1 MKKIK
6 VTILTMATLQM
17 ISAGLMAAMSSVAEA
32 FPRASDVQVQL
43 AFSVSGIAVLISSL
57 FTDKIYQKFKRRN
70 CAIFGLA
77 LLIVVAILANIFNSS
92 LVCVYCYSLLLGVAL
107 SLYIPAISSVIIDC
121 FENEQKAKLIGQ
133 QSAFCSI
140 GGIVSSLVGGWLA
153 VNYWYRAYL
162 LLLMCLPALVLAILY
177 FPKDNQKENK
187 QETKQE
193 RLITKVDKN
202 IVYYSLI
209 TLAFL
214 VIYGVCNNNLSLF
227 VAQEG
232 FGNTVITGM
241 LGSIGMLG
249 GVVGGMIFGKYI
261 SKYGDKVTPIIFL
274 LLAIMF
280 LVLYSTDNIIVLAL
294 IVFILGVLQCIMMP
308 RSMLSLSEKINPT
321 QSVLASSLICA
332 VMPNLSGVI
341 TPLIVTN
348 LSTVF
353 FGGTIRSRF
362 MIAAIMAIVIA
373 TTLGYKEFKS
383 KK

>member
-17 ISAGLMAAMSSVAEA
+17 ISAGLMAAMSAVSQA
-32 FPRASDVQVQL
+32 FPEATDVQVQL

-57 FTDKIYQKFKRRN
+57 FTDKIYEKFKRRN
-70 CAIFGLA
+70 CVIFGLA
-77 LLIVVAILANIFNSS
+77 LLIVIALLANVINNS
-92 LVCVYCYSLLLGVAL
+92 LICVYGYSLLLGIAL
-107 SLYIPAISSVIIDC
+107 SLYIPAITSVIIDC
-121 FENEQKAKLIGQ
+121 FDGEEKAKLIGQ

-140 GGIVSSLVGGWLA
+140 GGIISSLVGGWLA

-177 FPKDNQKENK
+177 FPKDVEKENK
-187 QETKQE
+187 EVVKE
-193 RLITKVDKN
+193 NKPKAKFDRN
-202 IVYYSLI
+202 IIYYSLI

-214 VIYGVCNNNLSLF
+214 VIYGACNNNLSLF

-249 GVVGGMIFGKYI
+249 GVVGGTIFGKYI
-261 SKYGDKVTPIIFL
+261 SKYGDKVTPVIFM
-274 LLAIMF
+274 LLAAMF
-280 LVLYSTDNIIVLAL
+280 LVLYSTHSIIVLA
-294 IVFILGVLQCIMMP
+294 IVVFIVGVLQCIMMP
-308 RSMLSLSEKINPT
+308 RSMLSLSEKIEPSQT
-321 QSVLASSLICA
+321 VLASSLICA

-348 LSTVF
+348 LSTVL
-353 FGGTIRSRF
+353 FGGSIRGRF
-362 MIAAIMAIVIA
+362 MIAAIMALIMAIA
-373 TTLGYKEFKS
+373 LGYKEAKA

>member
-17 ISAGLMAAMSSVAEA
+17 ISAGLMAAMSAVSQA
-32 FPRASDVQVQL
+32 FPEATDVQVQL

-57 FTDKIYQKFKRRN
+57 FTDKIYEKFKRRN
-70 CAIFGLA
+70 CVIFGLA
-77 LLIVVAILANIFNSS
+77 LLIVIALLANVINNS
-92 LVCVYCYSLLLGVAL
+92 LICVYGYSLLLGIAL
-107 SLYIPAISSVIIDC
+107 SLYIPAITSVIIDC
-121 FENEQKAKLIGQ
+121 FDGEEKAKLIGQ

-140 GGIVSSLVGGWLA
+140 GGIISSLVGGWLA

-177 FPKDNQKENK
+177 FPKDVEKENK
-187 QETKQE
+187 EVVKE
-193 RLITKVDKN
+193 NKPKAKFDRN
-202 IVYYSLI
+202 IIYYSLI

-214 VIYGVCNNNLSLF
+214 VIYGACNNNLSLF

-249 GVVGGMIFGKYI
+249 GVVGGTIFGKYI
-261 SKYGDKVTPIIFL
+261 SKYGDKVTPVIFM
-274 LLAIMF
+274 LLAAMF
-280 LVLYSTDNIIVLAL
+280 LVLYSTHSIIVLA
-294 IVFILGVLQCIMMP
+294 IVVFIVGVLQCIMMP
-308 RSMLSLSEKINPT
+308 RSMLSLSEKIEPSQT
-321 QSVLASSLICA
+321 VLASSLICA

-348 LSTVF
+348 LSTVL
-353 FGGTIRSRF
+353 FGGSIRGRF
-362 MIAAIMAIVIA
+362 MIAAIMALIMAIA
-373 TTLGYKEFKS
+373 LGYKKVKA

>member
-17 ISAGLMAAMSSVAEA
+17 ISAGLMAAMSAVSQA
-32 FPRASDVQVQL
+32 FPKATDVQVQL

-57 FTDKIYQKFKRRN
+57 FTDKIYEKFKRRN
-70 CAIFGLA
+70 CVIFGLA
-77 LLIVVAILANIFNSS
+77 LLIVIALLANVINNS
-92 LVCVYCYSLLLGVAL
+92 LICVYGYSLLLGIAL
-107 SLYIPAISSVIIDC
+107 SLYIPAITSVIIDC
-121 FENEQKAKLIGQ
+121 FDGEEKAKLIGQ

-140 GGIVSSLVGGWLA
+140 GGIISSLVGGWLA

-177 FPKDNQKENK
+177 FPKDVEKENK
-187 QETKQE
+187 EVVKE
-193 RLITKVDKN
+193 NKPKAKFDRN
-202 IVYYSLI
+202 IIYYSLI

-214 VIYGVCNNNLSLF
+214 VIYGACNNNLSLF

-249 GVVGGMIFGKYI
+249 GVVGGTIFGKYI
-261 SKYGDKVTPIIFL
+261 SKYGDKVTPVIFM
-274 LLAIMF
+274 LLAAMF
-280 LVLYSTDNIIVLAL
+280 LVLYSTHSIIVLA
-294 IVFILGVLQCIMMP
+294 IVVFSVGVLQCIMMP
-308 RSMLSLSEKINPT
+308 RSMLSLSEKIEPSQT
-321 QSVLASSLICA
+321 VLASSLICA

-348 LSTVF
+348 LSTVL
-353 FGGTIRSRF
+353 FGGSIRGRF
-362 MIAAIMAIVIA
+362 MIAAIMALIMAIA
-373 TTLGYKEFKS
+373 LGYKEVKA

>member
-17 ISAGLMAAMSSVAEA
+17 ISAGLMAAMSAVSQA
-32 FPRASDVQVQL
+32 FPEATDVQVQL

-57 FTDKIYQKFKRRN
+57 FTDKIYEKFKRRN
-70 CAIFGLA
+70 CVIFGLA
-77 LLIVVAILANIFNSS
+77 LLIVIALLANVINNS
-92 LVCVYCYSLLLGVAL
+92 LICVYGYSLLLGIAL
-107 SLYIPAISSVIIDC
+107 SLYIPAITSVIIDC
-121 FENEQKAKLIGQ
+121 FDGEEKAKLIGQ

-140 GGIVSSLVGGWLA
+140 GGIISSLVGGWLA

-177 FPKDNQKENK
+177 FPKDVEKENK
-187 QETKQE
+187 EVVKE
-193 RLITKVDKN
+193 NKPKAKFDRN
-202 IVYYSLI
+202 IIYYSLI

-214 VIYGVCNNNLSLF
+214 VIYGACNNNLSLF

-249 GVVGGMIFGKYI
+249 GVVGGTIFGKYI
-261 SKYGDKVTPIIFL
+261 SKYGDKVTPVIFM
-274 LLAIMF
+274 LLAAMF
-280 LVLYSTDNIIVLAL
+280 LVLYSTHSIIVLA
-294 IVFILGVLQCIMMP
+294 IVVFIVGVLQCIMMP
-308 RSMLSLSEKINPT
+308 RSMLSLSEKIEPSQT
-321 QSVLASSLICA
+321 VLASSLICA

-348 LSTVF
+348 LSTVL
-353 FGGTIRSRF
+353 FGGSIRGRF
-362 MIAAIMAIVIA
+362 MIAAIMALIMAIA
-373 TTLGYKEFKS
+373 LGYKEVKV

>member
-17 ISAGLMAAMSSVAEA
+17 ISAGLMAAMSAVSQA
-32 FPRASDVQVQL
+32 FPEATDVQVQL

-57 FTDKIYQKFKRRN
+57 FTDKIYEKFKRRN
-70 CAIFGLA
+70 CVIFGLA
-77 LLIVVAILANIFNSS
+77 LLIVIALLANVINNS
-92 LVCVYCYSLLLGVAL
+92 LICVYGYSLLLGIAL
-107 SLYIPAISSVIIDC
+107 SLYIPAITSVIIDC
-121 FENEQKAKLIGQ
+121 FDGEEKAKLIGQ

-140 GGIVSSLVGGWLA
+140 GGIISSLVGGWLA

-177 FPKDNQKENK
+177 FPKDVEKENK
-187 QETKQE
+187 EVVKE
-193 RLITKVDKN
+193 NKPKAKFDRN
-202 IVYYSLI
+202 IIYYSLI

-214 VIYGVCNNNLSLF
+214 VIYGACNNNLSLF

-249 GVVGGMIFGKYI
+249 GVVGGTIFGKYI
-261 SKYGDKVTPIIFL
+261 SKYGDKVTPVIFM
-274 LLAIMF
+274 LLAAMF
-280 LVLYSTDNIIVLAL
+280 LVLYSTHSIIVLA
-294 IVFILGVLQCIMMP
+294 IVVFSVGVLQCIMMP
-308 RSMLSLSEKINPT
+308 RSMLSLSEKIEPSQT
-321 QSVLASSLICA
+321 VLASSLICA

-348 LSTVF
+348 LNTVL
-353 FGGTIRSRF
+353 FGGSIRGRF
-362 MIAAIMAIVIA
+362 MIAAIMALIMAIA
-373 TTLGYKEFKS
+373 LGYKEVKA

>member
-17 ISAGLMAAMSSVAEA
+17 ISAGLMAAMSAVSQA
-32 FPRASDVQVQL
+32 FPEATDVQVQL

-57 FTDKIYQKFKRRN
+57 FTDKIYEKFKRRN
-70 CAIFGLA
+70 CVIFGLA
-77 LLIVVAILANIFNSS
+77 LLIVIALLANVINNS
-92 LVCVYCYSLLLGVAL
+92 LICVYGYSLLLGIAL
-107 SLYIPAISSVIIDC
+107 SLYIPAITSVIIDC
-121 FENEQKAKLIGQ
+121 FDGEEKAKLIGQ

-140 GGIVSSLVGGWLA
+140 GGIISSLVGGWLA

-177 FPKDNQKENK
+177 FPKDVEKENK
-187 QETKQE
+187 EVVKE
-193 RLITKVDKN
+193 NKPKAKFDRN
-202 IVYYSLI
+202 IIYYSLI

-214 VIYGVCNNNLSLF
+214 VIYGACNNNLSLF

-249 GVVGGMIFGKYI
+249 GVVGGTIFGKYI
-261 SKYGDKVTPIIFL
+261 SKYGDKVTPVIFM
-274 LLAIMF
+274 LLAAMF
-280 LVLYSTDNIIVLAL
+280 LVLYSTHSIIVLA
-294 IVFILGVLQCIMMP
+294 IVVFIVGVLQCIMMP
-308 RSMLSLSEKINPT
+308 RSMLSLSEKIEPSQT
-321 QSVLASSLICA
+321 VLASSLICA

-348 LSTVF
+348 LSTVL
-353 FGGTIRSRF
+353 FGGSIRGRF
-362 MIAAIMAIVIA
+362 MIAAIMALIMAIA
-373 TTLGYKEFKS
+373 LGYKEVKA